1 MSASFAVSE
10 YTQYVPQP
18 DLILD
23 STTGQFFNPSEFL
36 DSNGNLVPPEGFDF
50 ITGVVLQNAMPFPQI
65 PQLVSSGSMGSVQ
78 MIPYTNV
85 PQFYYPTSTL
95 PYNFG
100 YSANTSPMMQPI
112 QAQPQILPQQIYQPN
127 YQTHTQDV
135 SSLEI
140 SRSFN
145 YQNQSQL
152 NQNPSP
158 KKNLRKSAKTFQPTN
173 QNYEPVLEQNN
184 ALQKDV
190 KTNPKGFGE
199 KQKVIPRIYDYV
211 ENYFA
216 KKNKFVT
223 QRTIDGVGTTFR
235 VCAKS
240 IESLVGLPRLLLHL
254 DNEISMIEV
263 SLHVMVRKQT
273 YKKGVTCY
281 IKIENKEDINRTL
294 DICDLYGQKMVIVS
308 KGDKDTR
315 DTGLELQIMYRKS
328 STPEELALQKIDIDG
343 HEDILMPRRS
353 MKKAKSSILTVV
365 FPETGHVVNLNI
377 EGLEDDNESDSE
389 GEDLGLIA
397 GRLDKQSSLTLQQ
410 VLFESLNS
418 AEKNKQNINSS
429 DEEEAKINPEVL
441 TQNVTE
447 N

>member
-1 MSASFAVSE
+1 
-10 YTQYVPQP
+10 
-18 DLILD
+18 
-23 STTGQFFNPSEFL
+23 
-36 DSNGNLVPPEGFDF
+36 
-50 ITGVVLQNAMPFPQI
+50 
-65 PQLVSSGSMGSVQ
+65 
-78 MIPYTNV
+78 
-85 PQFYYPTSTL
+85 
-95 PYNFG
+95 
-100 YSANTSPMMQPI
+100 
-112 QAQPQILPQQIYQPN
+112 
-127 YQTHTQDV
+127 
-135 SSLEI
+135 
-140 SRSFN
+140 
-145 YQNQSQL
+145 
-152 NQNPSP
+152 
-158 KKNLRKSAKTFQPTN
+158 
-173 QNYEPVLEQNN
+173 
-184 ALQKDV
+184 
-190 KTNPKGFGE
+190 
-199 KQKVIPRIYDYV
+199 
-211 ENYFA
+211 
-216 KKNKFVT
+216 VT

-294 DICDLYGQKMVIVS
+294 DISDLYGQKIVIVS

-315 DTGLELQIMYRKS
+315 NSGLELQIMYRKS

-389 GEDLGLIA
+389 GEDLGLVA

-418 AEKNKQNINSS
+418 AEQNKQNMNSS
-429 DEEEAKINPEVL
+429 DEEEAKINAEVL
-441 TQNVTE
+441 PQNFTE